1 MTEIHPFTLAVDQA
15 ELDDLR
21 DRLERTRWPE
31 AELVEDW
38 SQGAKRDKVR
48 VTSRL
53 EDIPGIGPKKR
64 ASLLRRFGGIAGVS
78 SASAQD
84 LASVEGISR
93 ALADDIYRALH

>member
-1 MTEIHPFTLAVDQA
+1 MAASSAALMLVAQI
-15 ELDDLR
+15 R
-21 DRLERTRWPE
+21 DE
-31 AELVEDW
+31 AHRYAIT
-38 SQGAKRDKVR
+38 GMRAKRDKVR